1 MPNPKDYAILFDAS
15 RCIGC
20 KACQVACK
28 QWNDLEAEKTENRGS
43 YANPPQ
49 AYGPY
54 LDLHALLR
62 GLEAG
67 WRPLF

>member
-43 YANPPQ
+43 YANPP
-49 AYGPY
+49 G
-54 LDLHALLR
+54 LR
-62 GLEAG
+62 PIPGSPCATT
-67 WRPLF
+67 RA